1 MNSKKAALEPT
12 AKLDLDLDIQWVS
25 CPSHF
30 EQVGSAR
37 IRRWVKQALAPAVQS
52 AQITLRVVTK
62 AEGQALNLAYRQKDY
77 ATNVLTFD
85 YQTAPHLAAD
95 MVLCAPVVAAEA
107 KAQGKLL
114 KDHYAHLIIHG
125 LLHAQGWDHET
136 SAADADEMEMTEG
149 FLMLSLG
156 LPQPYDEIND

>member
-1 MNSKKAALEPT
+1 MNSTKT
-12 AKLDLDLDIQWVS
+12 ATKPLDLDLDIQWAS
-25 CPSHF
+25 CPKHF
-30 EQVGSAR
+30 EETGSAR
-37 IRRWVKQALAPAVQS
+37 IRRWVKQALGPAVES

-62 AEGQALNLAYRQKDY
+62 AEGQALNLQFRGKDY

-95 MVLCAPVVAAEA
+95 IVLCAPVVAAEA
-107 KAQGKLL
+107 KAQGKTL

-136 SAADADEMEMTEG
+136 SAEDAEEMEALETW
-149 FLMLSLG
+149 LMLSLG
-156 LPQPYDEIND
+156 LPAPYDELA

>member
-1 MNSKKAALEPT
+1 MNSKKTAAKP
-12 AKLDLDLDIQWVS
+12 LDLDLDIQWAS

-30 EQVGSAR
+30 EDIGKVR
-37 IRRWVKQALAPAVQS
+37 IQRWVKQALAPAVQS

-62 AEGQALNLAYRQKDY
+62 TEGQALNLQFRGKDY

-95 MVLCAPVVAAEA
+95 IVLCAPVVAAEA
-107 KAQGKLL
+107 KAQGKTL

-136 SAADADEMEMTEG
+136 SAEDAEEMEALETW
-149 FLMLSLG
+149 LMLSLG
-156 LPQPYDEIND
+156 LPAPYDELA

>member
-1 MNSKKAALEPT
+1 MNSKKTSLSA
-12 AKLDLDLDIQWVS
+12 LDLDLDIQWAS

-30 EQVGSAR
+30 EQTGSAR
-37 IRRWVKQALAPAVQS
+37 ITRWVKQALAPSVQS
-52 AQITLRVVTK
+52 ASITLRVVTK
-62 AEGQALNLAYRQKDY
+62 AEGQALNLQFRGKDY

-95 MVLCAPVVAAEA
+95 IVLCAPVVAAEA
-107 KAQGKLL
+107 KAQGKTL

-136 SAADADEMEMTEG
+136 SEADADEMEMLES

-156 LPQPYDEIND
+156 LPPPYDDMAA